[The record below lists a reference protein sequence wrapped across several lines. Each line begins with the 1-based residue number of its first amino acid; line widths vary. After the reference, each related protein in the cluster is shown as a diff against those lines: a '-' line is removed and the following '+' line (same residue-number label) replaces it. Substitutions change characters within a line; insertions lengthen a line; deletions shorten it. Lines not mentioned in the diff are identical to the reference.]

1 MYTGIFFSIEALFY
15 LGLLLLVYFK
25 KKVFKSR
32 ENKIYSILVNGNL
45 SKNSILSGTSN
56 GFN

>member
-32 ENKIYSILVNGNL
+32 ENMEDKFSWMT
-45 SKNSILSGTSN
+45 K
-56 GFN
+56 